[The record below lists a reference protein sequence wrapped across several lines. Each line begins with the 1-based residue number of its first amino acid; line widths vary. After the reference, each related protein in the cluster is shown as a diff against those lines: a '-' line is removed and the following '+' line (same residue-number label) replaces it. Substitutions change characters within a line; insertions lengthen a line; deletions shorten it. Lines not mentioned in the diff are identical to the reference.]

1 MVFPKHF
8 EQKIEFD
15 KVKQLIANLCVGA
28 HAKELID
35 GLQFTDKLDDI
46 VRMASE
52 AHEFCTIC
60 QEDSDA
66 FPIEG
71 FFDTRTY
78 LKRIATEGTYLT
90 EAELF
95 ELYKSLLTIRR
106 IVQYFSVKTEEDFP
120 YLKQKCADVEAFPEI
135 SRHIDTI
142 LDKFGRIKD
151 HASDALAHIRRQKIQ
166 LTASVSKLMASI
178 IRQAQQDGYLD
189 KDVQPSL
196 RDGRLVIPI
205 APAFKRKLGGI
216 VHDESAT
223 GKTVYVEPGA
233 VVEAN
238 NQIRELEAEEKRE
251 IIKILTLC
259 SDFIRP
265 FLPQLACSMLFLA
278 EIDALRAKALFALQ
292 IGATLPKTSAQP
304 YIDWKNAVHPLLF
317 LSLKEQHKET
327 VPLDITLHDQQR
339 ILLIS
344 GPNAGGKSVCLKTVG
359 LLQYMWQCGLLV
371 PVMPQSTLGIFQH
384 IFIDIGDEQ
393 SLEND
398 LSTYS
403 SHLSNMKYF
412 LRYGNHRTLLLI
424 DEFGSGTEPQ
434 IGGAIAQAEL
444 GCFNDQ
450 KCFGVIN
457 THYTNLKHFASQTP
471 GLVNGAMLYD
481 RHEMRALYQLSIGNP
496 GSSFAIEIARKIG
509 LPEQVIE
516 KASQIVGSEHID
528 YDKNLQDIVRD
539 KRYWESKRQQVKL
552 KEKKINEAD
561 KTLQEQLQSIER
573 QRKEIIRQAKNEA
586 KQLLAD
592 ANATIEKTI
601 KDIKEAKA
609 DKEKTKAIRQQI
621 EQEKKALL
629 KEEEPKPKK
638 HAQKGKQAV
647 AEAPNLQVGDAVAYG
662 DNVGE
667 IVEIKGTKA
676 MVAMGML
683 KLHVALKDLQKASR
697 KQVRQ
702 QEQRSQAPVWSKGD
716 NTLREHQLKFKNQI
730 DVRGMRADEAL
741 QTIMYYI
748 DDAIM
753 MGVSTVRILH
763 GTGTG
768 ALKQTIRQYLY
779 GVPQVRSA
787 KDEHVQ
793 LGGAGITVVEFG

>member
-1 MVFPKHF
+1 MIFPKHF

-15 KVKQLIANLCVGA
+15 KVKHLIKGHCVGM
-28 HAKELID
+28 HAKEIID
-35 GLQFTDKLDDI
+35 NLQFSCKLDDI
-46 VRMASE
+46 MESASQTN
-52 AHEFCTIC
+52 EFCIIC
-60 QEDSDA
+60 REENDA
-66 FPIEG
+66 FPVEG
-71 FFDTRTY
+71 YFDTRTY

-90 EAELF
+90 ESELF
-95 ELYKSLLTIRR
+95 ELYRSLLTIKR
-106 IVQYFSVKTEEDFP
+106 IVQFFSVKTEEEYPF
-120 YLKQKCADVEAFPEI
+120 LKKKCTEVDAFPQV
-135 SRHIDTI
+135 SRYIDDI

-151 HASDALAHIRRQKIQ
+151 HASEALAQIRRQKIQ
-166 LTASVSKLMASI
+166 LTASVSKLMATI

-189 KDVQPSL
+189 KDVTPSL

-251 IIKILTLC
+251 VIKILTAC
-259 SDFIRP
+259 SDFMRP
-265 FLPQLACSMLFLA
+265 YLPELEQSMLFLA
-278 EIDALRAKALFALQ
+278 EIDSLRARALFAIR
-292 IGATLPKTSAQP
+292 IGAILPQCVGKPMIAWESAT
-304 YIDWKNAVHPLLF
+304 HPLLY
-317 LSLKEQHKET
+317 LSLREQAKEI
-327 VPLDITLHDQQR
+327 VPLDISLSQERR

-371 PVMPQSTLGIFQH
+371 PMLPQSTMGIFEH

-412 LRYGNHRTLLLI
+412 LRHGNERTLLLI

-444 GCFNDQ
+444 GCFNEQ

-509 LPEQVIE
+509 LPERVID

-552 KEKKINEAD
+552 KEKKINEAE
-561 KTLQEQLQSIER
+561 KTLQEQLQNIER
-573 QRKEIIRQAKNEA
+573 QRREIIRHAKNEA
-586 KQLLAD
+586 KQLLSD

-609 DKEKTKAIRQQI
+609 DKEKTKAIRQKI

-629 KEEEPKPKK
+629 EEKK
-638 HAQKGKQAV
+638 SKQTIQKQAKT
-647 AEAPNLQVGDAVAYG
+647 AEAILSVGDAVTYG

-667 IVEIKGTKA
+667 IIEIKGKKA
-676 MVAMGML
+676 VVAMGLMRL
-683 KLHVALKDLQKASR
+683 NVALSELTKASR

-702 QEQRSQAPVWSKGD
+702 QEQRSQTPVWSKGD
-716 NTLREHQLKFKNQI
+716 NTLREHQLKFKTQI

-753 MGVSTVRILH
+753 MGVSSVRILH

-779 GVPQVRSA
+779 SVPQVRSA

-793 LGGAGITVVEFG
+793 LGGAGITVVEL

>member
-1 MVFPKHF
+1 MTFPKHF

-15 KVKQLIANLCVGA
+15 KVKHLIKGHCVGM
-28 HAKELID
+28 HAKEIID
-35 GLQFTDKLDDI
+35 NLQFSCKLDDI
-46 VRMASE
+46 MESASQTN
-52 AHEFCTIC
+52 EFCMIC
-60 QEDSDA
+60 REENDA
-66 FPIEG
+66 FPVEG
-71 FFDTRTY
+71 YFDTRTY
-78 LKRIATEGTYLT
+78 LKRIATEGTFLT
-90 EAELF
+90 ENELF
-95 ELYKSLLTIRR
+95 ELYRSLLTIKR
-106 IVQYFSVKTEEDFP
+106 IVQFFSVKTEEEYPF
-120 YLKQKCADVEAFPEI
+120 LKKKCTEVDAFPQV
-135 SRHIDTI
+135 SRYIDDI

-151 HASDALAHIRRQKIQ
+151 HASEALAQIRRQKIQ
-166 LTASVSKLMASI
+166 LTASVSKLMATI

-189 KDVQPSL
+189 KDVTPSL

-251 IIKILTLC
+251 VIKILTAC
-259 SDFIRP
+259 SDFMRP
-265 FLPQLACSMLFLA
+265 YLPDLEQSMLFLA
-278 EIDALRAKALFALQ
+278 EMDSLRARALFAIR
-292 IGATLPKTSAQP
+292 IGALLPQCVGKPMIAWESAT
-304 YIDWKNAVHPLLF
+304 HPLLY
-317 LSLKEQHKET
+317 LSLREQAKEI
-327 VPLDITLHDQQR
+327 VPLDISLSQERR

-371 PVMPQSTLGIFQH
+371 PMLPQSTMGIFEH

-412 LRYGNHRTLLLI
+412 LRHGNERTLLLI

-444 GCFNDQ
+444 GCFNEQ

-509 LPEQVIE
+509 LPERVID
-516 KASQIVGSEHID
+516 KASLIVGSEHID

-561 KTLQEQLQSIER
+561 KTLQEQLQNIER
-573 QRKEIIRQAKNEA
+573 QRREIIRQAKNEA
-586 KQLLAD
+586 KQLLSD

-609 DKEKTKAIRQQI
+609 DKEKTKAIRQKI

-629 KEEEPKPKK
+629 EEKK
-638 HAQKGKQAV
+638 SKQTTQKQAKT
-647 AEAPNLQVGDAVAYG
+647 AEAILSVGDAVTYG

-667 IVEIKGTKA
+667 IIEIKGKKA
-676 MVAMGML
+676 VVAMGLMRL
-683 KLHVALKDLQKASR
+683 NVALSELTKASR

-702 QEQRSQAPVWSKGD
+702 QEQRSQTPVWSKGD
-716 NTLREHQLKFKNQI
+716 NTLREHQLKFKTQI

-753 MGVSTVRILH
+753 MGVSSVRILH

-779 GVPQVRSA
+779 SVPQVRSA

-793 LGGAGITVVEFG
+793 LGGAGITVVEL

>member
-1 MVFPKHF
+1 MIYPKHF

-15 KVKQLIANLCVGA
+15 KVRKLIQQHCLGA
-28 HAKELID
+28 HAKELLEELSFSCNETTIIT
-35 GLQFTDKLDDI
+35 LTSQI
-46 VRMASE
+46 N
-52 AHEFCTIC
+52 EFCTIC
-60 QEDSDA
+60 REDSDA
-66 FPIEG
+66 FPVENY
-71 FFDTRTY
+71 FDTRSY
-78 LKRIATEGTYLT
+78 LKRLSTEGTFLT
-90 EAELF
+90 ESELF
-95 ELYKSLLTIRR
+95 ELYRSLLTIRQINR
-106 IVQYFSVKTEEDFP
+106 YFSVKTEQEFP
-120 YLKQKCADVEAFPEI
+120 YLKQKCAETDGFPVI
-135 SRHIDTI
+135 CQYIDNL
-142 LDKFGRIKD
+142 LDKFGRLKD
-151 HASDALAHIRRQKIQ
+151 HASEQLAQIRRQKLQ

-178 IRQAQQDGYLD
+178 IRQAQADGYLE
-189 KDVQPSL
+189 KDVTPSL
-196 RDGRLVIPI
+196 RDGRLVIPVS
-205 APAFKRKLGGI
+205 PAFKRKLGGI

-223 GKTVYVEPGA
+223 GKTVYVEPAA
-233 VVEAN
+233 VVETN
-238 NQIRELEAEEKRE
+238 NRIRELEAEERRE
-251 IIKILTLC
+251 VIRILTLC
-259 SDFIRP
+259 ADFIRP
-265 FLPQLACSMLFLA
+265 YLPELERSMLFLA
-278 EIDALRAKALFALQ
+278 EMDCIRAKALFALR
-292 IGATLPKTSAQP
+292 IGAIQP
-304 YIDWKNAVHPLLF
+304 QSSNQPMIQWENAIHPLLY
-317 LSLKEQHKET
+317 LSLQEQHKEI
-327 VPLDITLHDQQR
+327 VPLSLALHQDQR

-371 PVMPQSTLGIFQH
+371 PMMPQSTMGIFEH

-412 LRYGNHRTLLLI
+412 LRNGNQRTLLLI

-444 GCFNDQ
+444 ELFNQQGC
-450 KCFGVIN
+450 KGVIN
-457 THYTNLKHFASQTP
+457 THYTNLKHFASQTE

-481 RHEMRALYQLSIGNP
+481 RHQMQALYQLSIGNP

-509 LPEQVIE
+509 LPESVIE
-516 KASQIVGSEHID
+516 KAANIVGSEHID

-539 KRYWESKRQQVKL
+539 KRYWENKRQQVKL
-552 KEKKINEAD
+552 KEKKINETD
-561 KTLQEQLQSIER
+561 KNLQEQLASIER
-573 QRKEIIRQAKNEA
+573 QRKEIIRQAKQEA

-592 ANATIEKTI
+592 ANATIERTI

-609 DKEKTKAIRQQI
+609 DKEKTKAIRQKI

-629 KEEEPKPKK
+629 EEKQ
-638 HAQKGKQAV
+638 AQKGQKNTHKDAKKK
-647 AEAPNLQVGDAVAYG
+647 AEVPAFAVGDAVMYG
-662 DNVGE
+662 ENVGE
-667 IVEIKGTKA
+667 ILQLNGNKA
-676 MVAMGML
+676 V
-683 KLHVALKDLQKASR
+683 VALGNLKINLTTDQLQKANR

-702 QEQRSQAPVWSKGD
+702 QEQRTLTPVWSKGD
-716 NTLREHQLKFKNQI
+716 NTLREHQLKFKTQI
-730 DVRGMRADEAL
+730 DIRGMRADEAL

-779 GVPQVRSA
+779 TVPQVRSA

-793 LGGAGITVVEFG
+793 LGGAGITVVEF

>member
-1 MVFPKHF
+1 MIFPKHF

-15 KVKQLIANLCVGA
+15 KVKHLIKGHCVGM
-28 HAKELID
+28 HAKEIID
-35 GLQFTDKLDDI
+35 NLQFSCKLDDI
-46 VRMASE
+46 MEIASQTN
-52 AHEFCTIC
+52 EFCMIC
-60 QEDSDA
+60 REENDA
-66 FPIEG
+66 FPVEG
-71 FFDTRTY
+71 YFDTRTY

-90 EAELF
+90 ENELF
-95 ELYKSLLTIRR
+95 ELYRSLLTIKR
-106 IVQYFSVKTEEDFP
+106 IVQFFSVKTEEEYPF
-120 YLKQKCADVEAFPEI
+120 LKKKCTEVDAFPQV
-135 SRHIDTI
+135 SRYIDDI

-151 HASDALAHIRRQKIQ
+151 HASEALAQIRRQKIQ
-166 LTASVSKLMASI
+166 LTASVSKLMATI

-189 KDVQPSL
+189 KDVTPSL

-251 IIKILTLC
+251 VIKILTAC
-259 SDFIRP
+259 SDFMRP
-265 FLPQLACSMLFLA
+265 YLPDLEQSMLFLA
-278 EIDALRAKALFALQ
+278 EMDSLRARALFAIR
-292 IGATLPKTSAQP
+292 IGAILPQCVGKPMIAWESAT
-304 YIDWKNAVHPLLF
+304 HPLLY
-317 LSLKEQHKET
+317 LSLREQAKEI
-327 VPLDITLHDQQR
+327 VPLDISLSQERR

-371 PVMPQSTLGIFQH
+371 PMLPQSTMGIFEH

-412 LRYGNHRTLLLI
+412 LRHGNERTLLLI

-444 GCFNDQ
+444 GCFNEQ

-509 LPEQVIE
+509 LPERVID

-561 KTLQEQLQSIER
+561 KTLQEQLQNIER
-573 QRKEIIRQAKNEA
+573 QRREIIRQAKNEA
-586 KQLLAD
+586 KQLLSD

-609 DKEKTKAIRQQI
+609 DKEKTKAIRQKI

-629 KEEEPKPKK
+629 EEKK
-638 HAQKGKQAV
+638 SKQTTQKQAKT
-647 AEAPNLQVGDAVAYG
+647 AEAILSVGDAVTYG

-667 IVEIKGTKA
+667 IIEIKGKKA
-676 MVAMGML
+676 VVAMGLMRL
-683 KLHVALKDLQKASR
+683 NVALSELTKASR

-702 QEQRSQAPVWSKGD
+702 QEQRSQTPVWSKGD
-716 NTLREHQLKFKNQI
+716 NTLREHQLKFKTQI

-753 MGVSTVRILH
+753 MGVSSVRILH

-779 GVPQVRSA
+779 SVPQVRSA

-793 LGGAGITVVEFG
+793 LGGAGITVVEL

>member
-1 MVFPKHF
+1 MVYPKHF

-15 KVKQLIANLCVGA
+15 KIKTLIKGHCVGM

-35 GLQFTDKLDDI
+35 GLQFSSQLEQI
-46 VRMASE
+46 LEQASQTN
-52 AHEFCTIC
+52 EFCTIC
-60 QEDSDA
+60 REESDA
-66 FPIEG
+66 FPVEG
-71 FFDTRTY
+71 YFDTRVY

-95 ELYKSLLTIRR
+95 ELYRSLLTVKR
-106 IVQYFSVKTEEDFP
+106 IVQFFSVKTQEEYP
-120 YLKQKCADVEAFPEI
+120 YLKNKCAEVNAFPEV
-135 SRHIDTI
+135 SRYIDGI
-142 LDKFGRIKD
+142 LDKFGHIKD
-151 HASDALAHIRRQKIQ
+151 HASDNLAQIRRKKIQ
-166 LTASVSKLMASI
+166 LTASVSKLMSNI
-178 IRQAQQDGYLD
+178 IRQAQQDGYLE
-189 KDVQPSL
+189 KDVTPSL

-205 APAFKRKLGGI
+205 SPAFKRKLGGI

-251 IIKILTLC
+251 IIKILTAC
-259 SDFIRP
+259 SDFMRP
-265 FLPQLACSMLFLA
+265 YLPELSLSMLFLA
-278 EIDALRAKALFALQ
+278 EIDSLRARALFAIR
-292 IGATLPKTSAQP
+292 IGATLPKSSNQPMLAWESAT
-304 YIDWKNAVHPLLF
+304 HPLLY
-317 LSLKEQHKET
+317 LSLQEQGKEI
-327 VPLDITLHDQQR
+327 VPLDIALNHEKR

-371 PVMPQSTLGIFQH
+371 PVAPHSTLGIFEH

-412 LRYGNHRTLLLI
+412 LRYGNQRTLLLI

-444 GCFNDQ
+444 GFFNQQ

-457 THYTNLKHFASQTP
+457 THYTNLKHFASQTE

-496 GSSFAIEIARKIG
+496 GSSFAVEIARKIG
-509 LPEQVIE
+509 LPESVIE
-516 KASQIVGSEHID
+516 KATEIVGSEHID

-539 KRYWESKRQQVKL
+539 KRYWENKRQQVKL
-552 KEKKINEAD
+552 KEKKMNEAD
-561 KTLQEQLQSIER
+561 KTLQEQLSGIER

-586 KQLLAD
+586 KQLLAE

-601 KDIKEAKA
+601 KEIKEAKA
-609 DKEKTKAIRQQI
+609 DKEKTKAIRAQI
-621 EQEKKALL
+621 EQQKKALQ
-629 KEEEPKPKK
+629 EEKRVKPAPK
-638 HAQKGKQAV
+638 Q
-647 AEAPNLQVGDAVAYG
+647 EAPAKDVLAVGDAVVYG
-662 DNVGE
+662 ENVGE
-667 IVEIKGTKA
+667 ILEIKGKKA
-676 MVAMGML
+676 VVAMGLM
-683 KLHVALKDLQKASR
+683 KLNVALADLHKANR

-702 QEQRSQAPVWSKGD
+702 QEQRKQTPAWSKGD
-716 NTLREHQLKFKNQI
+716 NTLREHQLKFKTQI

-779 GVPQVRSA
+779 TVPQVRCA

-793 LGGAGITVVEFG
+793 LGGAGITVVEF

>member
-1 MVFPKHF
+1 MIFPLHF

-15 KVKQLIANLCVGA
+15 KVKHLIQGHCVGA

-35 GLQFTDKLDDI
+35 SLQFSTQIEAIWEK
-46 VRMASE
+46 ASQ
-52 AHEFCTIC
+52 ANEFCTIC
-60 QEDSDA
+60 REEGDA
-66 FPIEG
+66 FPTEG
-71 FFDTRTY
+71 YFDTRVY

-90 EAELF
+90 ENELF
-95 ELYKSLLTIRR
+95 ELYRCLLTVKR
-106 IVQYFSVKTEEDFP
+106 IVQFFSVKTEEEYPF
-120 YLKQKCADVEAFPEI
+120 LKQKCAEVDAFPEI
-135 SRHIDTI
+135 CRYIDTI

-151 HASDALAHIRRQKIQ
+151 HASDALAQIRRQKIT
-166 LTASVSKLMASI
+166 LTASISKLMTHI

-189 KDVQPSL
+189 KDVTPSL

-205 APAFKRKLGGI
+205 VPAFKRKLGGI

-251 IIKILTLC
+251 IIKILMAC
-259 SDFIRP
+259 SDFMRP
-265 FLPQLACSMLFLA
+265 YLPQLELSMLFLA
-278 EIDALRAKALFALQ
+278 QMDALRAQALFAIR
-292 IGATLPKTSAQP
+292 IGATLPQRVNKP
-304 YIDWKNAVHPLLF
+304 LLDWKSATHPLLY
-317 LSLKEQHKET
+317 LSLQEQQKEI
-327 VPLDITLHDQQR
+327 VPLDIALNSEKR
-339 ILLIS
+339 ILVIS

-371 PVMPQSTLGIFQH
+371 PMMPQSTMGIFES

-412 LRYGNHRTLLLI
+412 LRHGNERTLLLI

-444 GCFNDQ
+444 ERFNQ
-450 KCFGVIN
+450 QRCFGVIN

-481 RHEMRALYQLSIGNP
+481 RHHLQALYQLSIGNP

-509 LPEQVIE
+509 LPEDVIE
-516 KASQIVGSEHID
+516 KASNIVGNQHID

-539 KRYWESKRQQVKL
+539 KRYWENKRQQVKL
-552 KEKKINEAD
+552 KEKKMNEAD
-561 KTLQEQLQSIER
+561 KNLQEQLSGIEK
-573 QRKEIIRQAKNEA
+573 QRKEIIKQAKAEA
-586 KQLLAD
+586 KQLLAE

-601 KDIKEAKA
+601 KEIKEAKA

-621 EQEKKALL
+621 EQQKKALQ
-629 KEEEPKPKK
+629 EEKKSKPVV
-638 HAQKGKQAV
+638 QKQAQAV
-647 AEAPNLQVGDAVAYG
+647 HDTLAVGDAVTYG
-662 DNVGE
+662 ENVGE
-667 IVEIKGTKA
+667 IIEIKGKKA
-676 MVAMGML
+676 VVAMGLMRL
-683 KLHVALKDLQKASR
+683 NVLLSDLSKANR
-697 KQVRQ
+697 KQIRQ
-702 QEQRSQAPVWSKGD
+702 QEQRKQTTVWGKGD
-716 NTLREHQLKFKNQI
+716 STLREHQLKFKSQI

-779 GVPQVRSA
+779 TVPQVRSA

>member
-1 MVFPKHF
+1 MIFPKHF

-15 KVKQLIANLCVGA
+15 KVKLLIKGHCVGM
-28 HAKELID
+28 HAKEIID
-35 GLQFTDKLDDI
+35 NLQFSCKLDEI
-46 VRMASE
+46 IETASQTN
-52 AHEFCTIC
+52 EFCTIC
-60 QEDSDA
+60 REESDA
-66 FPIEG
+66 FPVEG
-71 FFDTRTY
+71 YFDTRTY
-78 LKRIATEGTYLT
+78 LKRIATEGTYLL
-90 EAELF
+90 ESELF
-95 ELYKSLLTIRR
+95 ELYRSLLTIKR
-106 IVQYFSVKTEEDFP
+106 IVQFFSVKTEEEYPF
-120 YLKQKCADVEAFPEI
+120 LKKKCTEVNAFPEV
-135 SRHIDTI
+135 SRYIDGI

-151 HASDALAHIRRQKIQ
+151 HASENLAQIRRQKIQ
-166 LTASVSKLMASI
+166 LTASVSKLMANI

-189 KDVQPSL
+189 KDVTPSL

-238 NQIRELEAEEKRE
+238 NQIRELEADEKRE
-251 IIKILTLC
+251 VIKILTAC
-259 SDFIRP
+259 SDFMRP
-265 FLPQLACSMLFLA
+265 YLPELELSMLFLA
-278 EIDALRAKALFALQ
+278 EIDSLRARALFAIR
-292 IGATLPKTSAQP
+292 IGATLPQSCHKPMLAWESAT
-304 YIDWKNAVHPLLF
+304 HPLLY
-317 LSLKEQHKET
+317 LSLREQGKEI
-327 VPLDITLHDQQR
+327 VPLDIALSQEKR

-371 PVMPQSTLGIFQH
+371 PMMPHSTMGIFEH

-412 LRYGNHRTLLLI
+412 LRHGNQKTLLLI

-528 YDKNLQDIVRD
+528 FDKNLQDIVRD

-609 DKEKTKAIRQQI
+609 NKEKTKAIRQQI

-629 KEEEPKPKK
+629 KEEELKPK
-638 HAQKGKQAV
+638 HAPSKGKHPV
-647 AEAPNLQVGDAVAYG
+647 SEVPTLQVGDAVTYG

-667 IVEIKGTKA
+667 IIEIKGKKA
-676 MVAMGML
+676 VVAMGLMRL
-683 KLHVALKDLQKASR
+683 NVVLTDLAKASR

-702 QEQRSQAPVWSKGD
+702 QEQRSQTPVWSKGD
-716 NTLREHQLKFKNQI
+716 NTLREHQLKFKTQI
-730 DVRGMRADEAL
+730 DVRGIRADEAL

-753 MGVSTVRILH
+753 MGVSSVRILH

-779 GVPQVRSA
+779 TVPQVRSA

>member
-1 MVFPKHF
+1 MIFPKHF

-15 KVKQLIANLCVGA
+15 KVKHLIKGHCVGM
-28 HAKELID
+28 HAKEIID
-35 GLQFTDKLDDI
+35 NLQFSCKLDEI
-46 VRMASE
+46 MESASQTN
-52 AHEFCTIC
+52 EFCIIC
-60 QEDSDA
+60 REENDA
-66 FPIEG
+66 FPVEG
-71 FFDTRTY
+71 YFDTRTY

-90 EAELF
+90 ESELF
-95 ELYKSLLTIRR
+95 ELYRSLLTIKR
-106 IVQYFSVKTEEDFP
+106 IVQFFSVKTEEEYPF
-120 YLKQKCADVEAFPEI
+120 LKKKCTEVDAFPQV
-135 SRHIDTI
+135 SRYIDDI

-151 HASDALAHIRRQKIQ
+151 HASEALAQIRRQKIQ
-166 LTASVSKLMASI
+166 LTASVSKLMATI

-189 KDVQPSL
+189 KDVTPSL

-251 IIKILTLC
+251 VIKILTAC
-259 SDFIRP
+259 SDFMRP
-265 FLPQLACSMLFLA
+265 YLPDLEQSMLFLA
-278 EIDALRAKALFALQ
+278 EIDSLRARALFAIR
-292 IGATLPKTSAQP
+292 IGAILPQCVGKPMIAWESAT
-304 YIDWKNAVHPLLF
+304 HPLLY
-317 LSLKEQHKET
+317 LSLREQAKEI
-327 VPLDITLHDQQR
+327 VPLDISLSQERR

-371 PVMPQSTLGIFQH
+371 PMLPQSTMGIFEH

-412 LRYGNHRTLLLI
+412 LRHGNERTLLLI

-444 GCFNDQ
+444 GCFNEQ

-509 LPEQVIE
+509 LPERVID

-561 KTLQEQLQSIER
+561 KTLQEQLQNIER
-573 QRKEIIRQAKNEA
+573 QRREIIRQAKNEA
-586 KQLLAD
+586 KQLLSD

-609 DKEKTKAIRQQI
+609 DKEKTKAIRQKI

-629 KEEEPKPKK
+629 EEKK
-638 HAQKGKQAV
+638 SKQTIQKQAKT
-647 AEAPNLQVGDAVAYG
+647 AEAILSVGDAVTYG

-667 IVEIKGTKA
+667 IIEIKGKKA
-676 MVAMGML
+676 VVAMGLMRL
-683 KLHVALKDLQKASR
+683 NVALSELTKASR

-702 QEQRSQAPVWSKGD
+702 QEQRSQTPVWSKGD
-716 NTLREHQLKFKNQI
+716 NTLREHQLKFKTQI

-753 MGVSTVRILH
+753 MGVSSVRILH

-779 GVPQVRSA
+779 SVPQVRSA

-793 LGGAGITVVEFG
+793 LGGAGITVVEL

>member
-1 MVFPKHF
+1 MIFPKHF

-15 KVKQLIANLCVGA
+15 KVKHLIKGHCVGM
-28 HAKELID
+28 HAKEIID
-35 GLQFTDKLDDI
+35 NLQFSCKLDEI
-46 VRMASE
+46 MESASQTN
-52 AHEFCTIC
+52 EFCIIC
-60 QEDSDA
+60 REENDA
-66 FPIEG
+66 FPVEG
-71 FFDTRTY
+71 YFDTRTY

-90 EAELF
+90 ENELF
-95 ELYKSLLTIRR
+95 ELYRSLLTIKR
-106 IVQYFSVKTEEDFP
+106 IVQFFSVKTEEEYPF
-120 YLKQKCADVEAFPEI
+120 LKKKCTEVNAFPEV
-135 SRHIDTI
+135 SRYIDGI

-151 HASDALAHIRRQKIQ
+151 HASETLAQIRRQKIQ
-166 LTASVSKLMASI
+166 LTASVSKLMATI

-189 KDVQPSL
+189 KDVTPSL

-238 NQIRELEAEEKRE
+238 NQIRELEADEKRE
-251 IIKILTLC
+251 VIKILTAC
-259 SDFIRP
+259 SDFMRP
-265 FLPQLACSMLFLA
+265 YLPDLEQSMLFLA
-278 EIDALRAKALFALQ
+278 EIDSLRARALFAIR
-292 IGATLPKTSAQP
+292 IGAILPQCVGKPMIAWESAT
-304 YIDWKNAVHPLLF
+304 HPLLY
-317 LSLKEQHKET
+317 LSLREQAKEI
-327 VPLDITLHDQQR
+327 VPLDISLSQERR

-371 PVMPQSTLGIFQH
+371 PMLPQSTMGIFEH

-412 LRYGNHRTLLLI
+412 LRHGNERTLLLI

-444 GCFNDQ
+444 GCFNEQ

-509 LPEQVIE
+509 LPERVID

-573 QRKEIIRQAKNEA
+573 QRREIIRQAKNEA
-586 KQLLAD
+586 KQLLSD

-609 DKEKTKAIRQQI
+609 DKEKTKAIRQKI

-629 KEEEPKPKK
+629 EEKK
-638 HAQKGKQAV
+638 SKQTIQKQAKT
-647 AEAPNLQVGDAVAYG
+647 AEAILSVGDAVTYG

-667 IVEIKGTKA
+667 IIEIKGKKA
-676 MVAMGML
+676 VVAMGLMRL
-683 KLHVALKDLQKASR
+683 NVALSELTKASR

-702 QEQRSQAPVWSKGD
+702 QEQRSQTPVWSKGD
-716 NTLREHQLKFKNQI
+716 NTLREHQLKFKTQI

-753 MGVSTVRILH
+753 MGVSSVRILH

-779 GVPQVRSA
+779 SVPQVRSA

-793 LGGAGITVVEFG
+793 LGGAGITVVEL

>member
-15 KVKQLIANLCVGA
+15 KVKLLIQQFCKGA

-35 GLQFTDKLDDI
+35 GLTFTDKLDDI
-46 VRMASE
+46 VVMASE
-52 AHEFCTIC
+52 AHEFCNIC
-60 QEDSDA
+60 QEESDA
-66 FPIEG
+66 FPTEG
-71 FFDTRTY
+71 YYDTRSY

-90 EAELF
+90 ETELF
-95 ELYKSLLTIRR
+95 ELYRSLLTIRR
-106 IVQYFSVKTEEDFP
+106 IVQFFSVKPETDYP
-120 YLKQKCADVEAFPEI
+120 YLKKKCADVEAFPEI
-135 SRHIDTI
+135 SRYIDTI
-142 LDKFGRIKD
+142 IDKFGRIKD
-151 HASDALAHIRRQKIQ
+151 HASDALAQIRRQKIQ
-166 LTASVSKLMASI
+166 LTASVSKLMSNI
-178 IRQAQQDGYLD
+178 IRQAQQDGYLE
-189 KDVQPSL
+189 KDVTPSL

-238 NQIRELEAEEKRE
+238 NQIRELEAEERRE

-265 FLPQLACSMLFLA
+265 YLDQLALSMLFLA
-278 EIDALRAKALFALQ
+278 EIDALRAKALFALK
-292 IGATLPKTSAQP
+292 IGATLPQSTPSPQL
-304 YIDWKNAVHPLLF
+304 DWKSAVHPLLF
-317 LSLKEQHKET
+317 LSLQEQHKET
-327 VPLDITLHDQQR
+327 VPLDITLTKQQR

-371 PVMPQSTLGIFQH
+371 PVMPQSTMGIFQH

-444 GCFNDQ
+444 QMFNQQ

-457 THYTNLKHFASQTP
+457 THYTNLKHFASQTE

-496 GSSFAIEIARKIG
+496 GSSFAVEIARKIG

-516 KASQIVGSEHID
+516 KATEIVGSEHID

-539 KRYWESKRQQVKL
+539 KRYWENKRQQVKL

-561 KTLQEQLQSIER
+561 KTLQEQLASIER

-609 DKEKTKAIRQQI
+609 DKEKTKAIRQKI

-629 KEEEPKPKK
+629 EEERKPKTTT
-638 HAQKGKQAV
+638 QKAKKQPAEEV
-647 AEAPNLQVGDAVAYG
+647 ALQVGDAVMYG

-667 IVEIKGTKA
+667 IVEIKGKKA
-676 MVAMGML
+676 LVAMGNM
-683 KLHVALKDLQKASR
+683 KLNVDLNNLQKASR

-702 QEQRSQAPVWSKGD
+702 QEQRVQAPVWTKGD
-716 NTLREHQLKFKNQI
+716 NTLREHQLKFKTQI

-779 GVPQVRSA
+779 TVPQVRCA

>member
-1 MVFPKHF
+1 MIFPKHF

-15 KVKQLIANLCVGA
+15 KVKHLIKGHCVGM
-28 HAKELID
+28 HAKEIID
-35 GLQFTDKLDDI
+35 NLQFSCKLDEI
-46 VRMASE
+46 MESASQTN
-52 AHEFCTIC
+52 EFCIIC
-60 QEDSDA
+60 REENDA
-66 FPIEG
+66 FPVEG
-71 FFDTRTY
+71 YFDTRTY

-90 EAELF
+90 ENELF
-95 ELYKSLLTIRR
+95 ELYRSLLTIKR
-106 IVQYFSVKTEEDFP
+106 IVQFFSVKTEEEYPF
-120 YLKQKCADVEAFPEI
+120 LKKKCTEVNAFPEV
-135 SRHIDTI
+135 SRYIDGI

-151 HASDALAHIRRQKIQ
+151 HASETLAQIRRQKIQ
-166 LTASVSKLMASI
+166 LTASVSKLMATI

-189 KDVQPSL
+189 KDVTPSL

-238 NQIRELEAEEKRE
+238 NQIRELEADEKRE
-251 IIKILTLC
+251 VIKILTAC
-259 SDFIRP
+259 SDFMRP
-265 FLPQLACSMLFLA
+265 YLPDLEQSMLFLA
-278 EIDALRAKALFALQ
+278 EIDSLRARALFAIR
-292 IGATLPKTSAQP
+292 IGAILPQCVGKPMIAWESAT
-304 YIDWKNAVHPLLF
+304 HPLLY
-317 LSLKEQHKET
+317 LSLREQAKEI
-327 VPLDITLHDQQR
+327 VPLDISLSQERR

-371 PVMPQSTLGIFQH
+371 PMLPQSTMGIFEH

-412 LRYGNHRTLLLI
+412 LRHGNERTLLLI

-444 GCFNDQ
+444 GCFNEQ

-509 LPEQVIE
+509 LPERVID

-561 KTLQEQLQSIER
+561 KTLQEQLQNIER
-573 QRKEIIRQAKNEA
+573 QRREIIRQAKNEA
-586 KQLLAD
+586 KQLLSD

-609 DKEKTKAIRQQI
+609 DKEKTKAIRQKI

-629 KEEEPKPKK
+629 EEKK
-638 HAQKGKQAV
+638 SKQTIQKQAKT
-647 AEAPNLQVGDAVAYG
+647 AEAILSVGDAVTYG

-667 IVEIKGTKA
+667 IIEIKGKKA
-676 MVAMGML
+676 VVAMGLMRL
-683 KLHVALKDLQKASR
+683 NVALSELTKASR

-702 QEQRSQAPVWSKGD
+702 QEQRSQTPVWSKGD
-716 NTLREHQLKFKNQI
+716 NTLREHQLKFKTQI

-753 MGVSTVRILH
+753 MGVSSVRILH

-779 GVPQVRSA
+779 SVPQVRSA

-793 LGGAGITVVEFG
+793 LGGAGITVVEL

>member
-1 MVFPKHF
+1 MIFPKHF

-15 KVKQLIANLCVGA
+15 KVKHLIKGHCVGM
-28 HAKELID
+28 HAKEIID
-35 GLQFTDKLDDI
+35 NLQFSCKLDDI
-46 VRMASE
+46 MESASQTN
-52 AHEFCTIC
+52 EFCIIC
-60 QEDSDA
+60 REENDA
-66 FPIEG
+66 FPVEG
-71 FFDTRTY
+71 YFDTRTY

-90 EAELF
+90 ESELF
-95 ELYKSLLTIRR
+95 ELYRSLLTIKR
-106 IVQYFSVKTEEDFP
+106 IVQFFSVKTEEEYPF
-120 YLKQKCADVEAFPEI
+120 LKKKCTEVDAFPQV
-135 SRHIDTI
+135 SRYIDDI

-151 HASDALAHIRRQKIQ
+151 HASEALAQIRRQKIQ
-166 LTASVSKLMASI
+166 LTASVSKLMATI

-189 KDVQPSL
+189 KDVTPSL

-251 IIKILTLC
+251 VIKILTAC
-259 SDFIRP
+259 SDFMRP
-265 FLPQLACSMLFLA
+265 YLPDLEQSMLFLA
-278 EIDALRAKALFALQ
+278 EIDSLRARALFAIR
-292 IGATLPKTSAQP
+292 IGAILPQCVGKPMIAWESAT
-304 YIDWKNAVHPLLF
+304 HPLLY
-317 LSLKEQHKET
+317 LSLREQAKEI
-327 VPLDITLHDQQR
+327 VPLDISLSQERR

-371 PVMPQSTLGIFQH
+371 PMLPQSTMGIFEH

-412 LRYGNHRTLLLI
+412 LRHGNERTLLLI

-444 GCFNDQ
+444 GCFNEQ

-509 LPEQVIE
+509 LPERVID

-528 YDKNLQDIVRD
+528 FDKNLQDIVRD

-561 KTLQEQLQSIER
+561 KTLQEQLQNIER
-573 QRKEIIRQAKNEA
+573 QRREIIRQAKNEA
-586 KQLLAD
+586 KQLLSD

-609 DKEKTKAIRQQI
+609 DKEKTKAIRQKI

-629 KEEEPKPKK
+629 EEKK
-638 HAQKGKQAV
+638 SKQTIQKQAKT
-647 AEAPNLQVGDAVAYG
+647 AEAILSVGDAVTYG

-667 IVEIKGTKA
+667 IIEIKGKKA
-676 MVAMGML
+676 VVAMGLMRL
-683 KLHVALKDLQKASR
+683 NVALSELTKASR

-702 QEQRSQAPVWSKGD
+702 QEQRSQTPVWSKGD
-716 NTLREHQLKFKNQI
+716 NTLREHQLKFKTQI

-753 MGVSTVRILH
+753 MGVSSVRILH

-779 GVPQVRSA
+779 SVPQVRSA

-793 LGGAGITVVEFG
+793 LGGAGITVVEL

>member
-1 MVFPKHF
+1 MIYPKHF

-15 KVKQLIANLCVGA
+15 KVKLLIQQFCKGA

-35 GLQFTDKLDDI
+35 GLTFTDKLDD
-46 VRMASE
+46 VVVMASE
-52 AHEFCTIC
+52 AYEFCSIC
-60 QEDSDA
+60 QESSDS

-71 FFDTRTY
+71 YYDTRTY

-106 IVQYFSVKTEEDFP
+106 IVQYFSVKPSEDFP

-135 SRHIDTI
+135 SRYIDTL

-151 HASDALAHIRRQKIQ
+151 RASDNLAQIRRQKIQ
-166 LTASVSKLMASI
+166 LTASVSKLMGNI
-178 IRQAQQDGYLD
+178 IRQAQQDGYLE
-189 KDVQPSL
+189 KDVTPSL

-265 FLPQLACSMLFLA
+265 YLPQLGLSMLFLA

-292 IGATLPKTSAQP
+292 TGATLPHSSASPQ
-304 YIDWKNAVHPLLF
+304 IDWKSATHPLLY
-317 LSLKEQHKET
+317 LSLKEQHKEV
-327 VPLDITLHDQQR
+327 VPLDITLTQQQR

-371 PVMPQSTLGIFQH
+371 PVMPQSTMGIFQH

-444 GCFNDQ
+444 GMFNQ
-450 KCFGVIN
+450 QNCFGVIN
-457 THYTNLKHFASQTP
+457 THYTNLKHFASQTE

-496 GSSFAIEIARKIG
+496 GSSFAVEIARKIG
-509 LPEQVIE
+509 LPEQIIE
-516 KASQIVGSEHID
+516 KATEIVGSQHVD

-539 KRYWESKRQQVKL
+539 KRYWENKRQQVKL

-561 KTLQEQLQSIER
+561 KNLQEQLQGIER

-629 KEEEPKPKK
+629 KEEEPKPKR
-638 HAQKGKQAV
+638 HSPKGKPLV
-647 AEAPNLQVGDAVAYG
+647 AEAPTLQVGDAVVYG
-662 DNVGE
+662 ENVGE
-667 IVEIKGTKA
+667 IVEIKGKKA
-676 MVAMGML
+676 LVAMGNM
-683 KLHVALKDLQKASR
+683 KLNVDLSNLQKASR

-702 QEQRSQAPVWSKGD
+702 QEQRVQAPVWTKGD
-716 NTLREHQLKFKNQI
+716 NTLREHQLKFKTQI

-748 DDAIM
+748 DDAVM

-779 GVPQVRSA
+779 TVPQVRCA

-793 LGGAGITVVEFG
+793 LGGAGITVVEF

>member
-1 MVFPKHF
+1 MIFPQHF

-15 KVKQLIANLCVGA
+15 KIKQLIQGHCVGA
-28 HAKELID
+28 HAKELIAD
-35 GLQFTDKLDDI
+35 LRFSTQQAEILEK
-46 VRMASE
+46 ASQTN
-52 AHEFCTIC
+52 EFCTIC
-60 QEDSDA
+60 REEGDA
-66 FPIEG
+66 FPTEG
-71 FFDTRTY
+71 YFDTRVY

-90 EAELF
+90 ETELF
-95 ELYKSLLTIRR
+95 ELYRSLLTVKR
-106 IVQYFSVKTEEDFP
+106 IVQFFSVKTEEEYPF
-120 YLKQKCADVEAFPEI
+120 LKQKCAEVDAFPEI
-135 SRHIDTI
+135 CRYIDTI

-151 HASDALAHIRRQKIQ
+151 HASDTLAQIRRQKIT
-166 LTASVSKLMASI
+166 LTASISKLMASI
-178 IRQAQQDGYLD
+178 IRQAQQDGYLE
-189 KDVQPSL
+189 KDVTPSL

-251 IIKILTLC
+251 MIKILMAC
-259 SDFIRP
+259 SDFMRP
-265 FLPQLACSMLFLA
+265 YLPQLGLSMLFLA
-278 EIDALRAKALFALQ
+278 EMDALRAQALFAIR
-292 IGATLPKTSAQP
+292 IGATLPQSANKP
-304 YIDWKNAVHPLLF
+304 LLDWKSATHPLLF
-317 LSLKEQHKET
+317 LSLQEQHKEI
-327 VPLDITLHDQQR
+327 VPLDIALDNEKR
-339 ILLIS
+339 ILIIS

-371 PVMPQSTLGIFQH
+371 PMMAQSTMGIFEH

-403 SHLSNMKYF
+403 SHLSNMKFF
-412 LRYGNHRTLLLI
+412 LRNGNGRTLLLI

-444 GCFNDQ
+444 ERFNQQ

-481 RHEMRALYQLSIGNP
+481 RHHLQALYQLSIGNP

-509 LPEQVIE
+509 LPEDVIE
-516 KASQIVGSEHID
+516 KASNIVGNQHID

-539 KRYWESKRQQVKL
+539 KRYWENKRQQVKL
-552 KEKKINEAD
+552 KEKKMNEAD
-561 KTLQEQLQSIER
+561 KNLQEQLSGIEK
-573 QRKEIIRQAKNEA
+573 QRKEIIRQAKAEA
-586 KQLLAD
+586 KQLLSE

-601 KDIKEAKA
+601 KEIKEAKA

-621 EQEKKALL
+621 EQQKKALQ
-629 KEEEPKPKK
+629 EEKKSKPMP
-638 HAQKGKQAV
+638 QKQAPV
-647 AEAPNLQVGDAVAYG
+647 AHDALAVGDAVAYG
-662 DNVGE
+662 ENVGE
-667 IVEIKGTKA
+667 ILEIKGKKA
-676 MVAMGML
+676 VVAMGLM
-683 KLHVALKDLQKASR
+683 KLNVPLEELSKANR
-697 KQVRQ
+697 KQIRQ
-702 QEQRSQAPVWSKGD
+702 QEQRSQTPTWGKGD
-716 NTLREHQLKFKNQI
+716 NTLREHQLKFKTQI

-779 GVPQVRSA
+779 TVPQVRSA

>member
-1 MVFPKHF
+1 MIFPKHF

-15 KVKQLIANLCVGA
+15 KVKHLIKGHCVGM
-28 HAKELID
+28 HAKEIID
-35 GLQFTDKLDDI
+35 NLQFSCKLDDI
-46 VRMASE
+46 MESASQTN
-52 AHEFCTIC
+52 EFCIIC
-60 QEDSDA
+60 REENDA
-66 FPIEG
+66 FPVEG
-71 FFDTRTY
+71 YFDTRTY

-90 EAELF
+90 ENELF
-95 ELYKSLLTIRR
+95 ELYRSLLTIKR
-106 IVQYFSVKTEEDFP
+106 IVQFFSVKTEEEYPF
-120 YLKQKCADVEAFPEI
+120 LKKKCTEVDAFPQV
-135 SRHIDTI
+135 SRYIDDI

-151 HASDALAHIRRQKIQ
+151 HASEALAQIRRQKIL
-166 LTASVSKLMASI
+166 LTASVSKLMATI

-189 KDVQPSL
+189 KDVTPSL

-251 IIKILTLC
+251 VIKILTAC
-259 SDFIRP
+259 SDFMRP
-265 FLPQLACSMLFLA
+265 YLPDLEQSMLFLA
-278 EIDALRAKALFALQ
+278 EIDSLRARALFAIR
-292 IGATLPKTSAQP
+292 IGAILPQCVGKPMIAWESAT
-304 YIDWKNAVHPLLF
+304 HPLLY
-317 LSLKEQHKET
+317 LSLREQAKEI
-327 VPLDITLHDQQR
+327 VPLDISLSQERR

-371 PVMPQSTLGIFQH
+371 PMLPQSTMGIFEH

-412 LRYGNHRTLLLI
+412 LRHGNERTLLLI

-444 GCFNDQ
+444 GCFNEQ

-509 LPEQVIE
+509 LPERVID

-561 KTLQEQLQSIER
+561 KTLQEQLQNIER
-573 QRKEIIRQAKNEA
+573 QRREIIRQAKNEA
-586 KQLLAD
+586 KQLLSD

-609 DKEKTKAIRQQI
+609 DKEKTKAIRQKI

-629 KEEEPKPKK
+629 EEKK
-638 HAQKGKQAV
+638 SKQTIQKQAKT
-647 AEAPNLQVGDAVAYG
+647 AEAILSVGDAVTYG

-667 IVEIKGTKA
+667 IIEIKGKKA
-676 MVAMGML
+676 VVAMGLMRL
-683 KLHVALKDLQKASR
+683 NVALSELTKASR

-702 QEQRSQAPVWSKGD
+702 QEQRSQTPVWSKGD
-716 NTLREHQLKFKNQI
+716 NTLREHQLKFKTQI

-753 MGVSTVRILH
+753 MGVSSVRILH

-779 GVPQVRSA
+779 SVPQVRSA

-793 LGGAGITVVEFG
+793 LGGAGITVVEL

>member
-1 MVFPKHF
+1 MIFPKHF

-15 KVKQLIANLCVGA
+15 KVKHLIKGHCVGM
-28 HAKELID
+28 HAKEIID
-35 GLQFTDKLDDI
+35 NLQFSCKLDEI
-46 VRMASE
+46 MESASQTN
-52 AHEFCTIC
+52 EFCTIC
-60 QEDSDA
+60 REENDA
-66 FPIEG
+66 FPVEG
-71 FFDTRTY
+71 YFDTRTY

-90 EAELF
+90 ENELF
-95 ELYKSLLTIRR
+95 ELYRSLLTIKR
-106 IVQYFSVKTEEDFP
+106 IVQFFSVKTEEEYPF
-120 YLKQKCADVEAFPEI
+120 LKKKCTKVDAFPQV
-135 SRHIDTI
+135 SRYIDDI

-151 HASDALAHIRRQKIQ
+151 HASEALAQIRRQKIQ
-166 LTASVSKLMASI
+166 LTASVSKLMATI

-189 KDVQPSL
+189 KDVTPSL

-251 IIKILTLC
+251 VIKILTAC
-259 SDFIRP
+259 SDFMRP
-265 FLPQLACSMLFLA
+265 YLPDLEQSMLFLA
-278 EIDALRAKALFALQ
+278 EIDSLRARALFAIR
-292 IGATLPKTSAQP
+292 IGAILPQCVGKPMIAWESAT
-304 YIDWKNAVHPLLF
+304 HPLLY
-317 LSLKEQHKET
+317 LSLREQAKEI
-327 VPLDITLHDQQR
+327 VPLDISLSQERR

-371 PVMPQSTLGIFQH
+371 PMLPQSTMGIFEH

-412 LRYGNHRTLLLI
+412 LRHGNERTLLLI

-444 GCFNDQ
+444 GCFNEQ

-509 LPEQVIE
+509 LPERVID

-528 YDKNLQDIVRD
+528 FDKNLQDIVRD

-561 KTLQEQLQSIER
+561 KTLQEQLQNIER
-573 QRKEIIRQAKNEA
+573 QRREIIRQAKNEA
-586 KQLLAD
+586 KQLLSD

-609 DKEKTKAIRQQI
+609 DKEKTKAIRQKI

-629 KEEEPKPKK
+629 EEKK
-638 HAQKGKQAV
+638 SKQTIQKQAKT
-647 AEAPNLQVGDAVAYG
+647 AEAILSVGDAVTYG

-667 IVEIKGTKA
+667 IIEIKGKKA
-676 MVAMGML
+676 VVAMGLMRL
-683 KLHVALKDLQKASR
+683 NVALSELTKASR

-702 QEQRSQAPVWSKGD
+702 QEQRSQTPVWSKGD
-716 NTLREHQLKFKNQI
+716 NTLREHQLKFKTQI

-753 MGVSTVRILH
+753 MGVSSVRILH

-779 GVPQVRSA
+779 SVPQVRSA

-793 LGGAGITVVEFG
+793 LGGAGITVVEL

>member
-1 MVFPKHF
+1 MIFPKHF

-15 KVKQLIANLCVGA
+15 KVKHLIKGHCVGM
-28 HAKELID
+28 HAKEIID
-35 GLQFTDKLDDI
+35 NLQFSCKLDEI
-46 VRMASE
+46 MESASQTN
-52 AHEFCTIC
+52 EFCTIC
-60 QEDSDA
+60 REENDA
-66 FPIEG
+66 FPVEG
-71 FFDTRTY
+71 YFDTRTY

-90 EAELF
+90 ENELF
-95 ELYKSLLTIRR
+95 ELYRSLLTIKR
-106 IVQYFSVKTEEDFP
+106 IVQFFSVKTEEEYPF
-120 YLKQKCADVEAFPEI
+120 LKKKCTEVDAFPQV
-135 SRHIDTI
+135 SRYIDDI

-151 HASDALAHIRRQKIQ
+151 HASEALAQIRRQKIQ
-166 LTASVSKLMASI
+166 LTASVSKLMATI

-189 KDVQPSL
+189 KDVTPSL

-216 VHDESAT
+216 VHDESAS

-251 IIKILTLC
+251 VIKILTAC
-259 SDFIRP
+259 SDFMRP
-265 FLPQLACSMLFLA
+265 YLPDLEQSMLFLA
-278 EIDALRAKALFALQ
+278 EIDSLRARALFAIR
-292 IGATLPKTSAQP
+292 IGAILPQCVGKPMIAWESAT
-304 YIDWKNAVHPLLF
+304 HPLLY
-317 LSLKEQHKET
+317 LSLREQAKEI
-327 VPLDITLHDQQR
+327 VPLDISLSQERR

-371 PVMPQSTLGIFQH
+371 PMLPQSTMGIFEH

-412 LRYGNHRTLLLI
+412 LRHGNERTLLLI

-444 GCFNDQ
+444 GCFNEQ

-509 LPEQVIE
+509 LPERVID

-528 YDKNLQDIVRD
+528 FDKNLQDIVRD

-561 KTLQEQLQSIER
+561 KTLQEQLQNIER
-573 QRKEIIRQAKNEA
+573 QRREIIRQAKNEA
-586 KQLLAD
+586 KQLLSD

-609 DKEKTKAIRQQI
+609 DKEKTKAIRQKI

-629 KEEEPKPKK
+629 EEKK
-638 HAQKGKQAV
+638 SKQTIQKQAKT
-647 AEAPNLQVGDAVAYG
+647 AEAILSVGDAVTYG

-667 IVEIKGTKA
+667 IIEIKGKKA
-676 MVAMGML
+676 VVAMGLMRL
-683 KLHVALKDLQKASR
+683 NVALSELTKASR

-702 QEQRSQAPVWSKGD
+702 QEQRSQTPVWSKGD
-716 NTLREHQLKFKNQI
+716 NTLREHQLKFKTQI

-753 MGVSTVRILH
+753 MGVSSVRILH

-779 GVPQVRSA
+779 SVPQVRSA

-793 LGGAGITVVEFG
+793 LGGAGITVVEL

>member
-1 MVFPKHF
+1 MIFPKHF

-15 KVKQLIANLCVGA
+15 KVKHLIKGHCVGM
-28 HAKELID
+28 HAKEIID
-35 GLQFTDKLDDI
+35 NLQFSCKLDEI
-46 VRMASE
+46 MESASQTN
-52 AHEFCTIC
+52 EFCMIC
-60 QEDSDA
+60 REENDA
-66 FPIEG
+66 FPVEG
-71 FFDTRTY
+71 YFDTRTY

-90 EAELF
+90 ESELF
-95 ELYKSLLTIRR
+95 ELYRSLLTIKR
-106 IVQYFSVKTEEDFP
+106 IVQFFSVKTEEEYPF
-120 YLKQKCADVEAFPEI
+120 LKKKCTEVDAFPQV
-135 SRHIDTI
+135 SRYIDDI

-151 HASDALAHIRRQKIQ
+151 HASEALAQIRRQKIQ
-166 LTASVSKLMASI
+166 LTASVSKLMATI

-189 KDVQPSL
+189 KDVTPSL

-251 IIKILTLC
+251 VIKILTAC
-259 SDFIRP
+259 SDFMRP
-265 FLPQLACSMLFLA
+265 YLPDLEQSMLFLA
-278 EIDALRAKALFALQ
+278 EMDSLRARALFAIR
-292 IGATLPKTSAQP
+292 IGAILPQCVGKPMIAWESAT
-304 YIDWKNAVHPLLF
+304 HPLLY
-317 LSLKEQHKET
+317 LSLREQAKEI
-327 VPLDITLHDQQR
+327 VPLDISLSQERR

-371 PVMPQSTLGIFQH
+371 PMLPQSTMGIFEH

-412 LRYGNHRTLLLI
+412 LRHGNERTLLLI

-444 GCFNDQ
+444 GCFNEQ

-509 LPEQVIE
+509 LPERVID

-561 KTLQEQLQSIER
+561 KTLQEQLQNIER

-586 KQLLAD
+586 KQLLSD

-609 DKEKTKAIRQQI
+609 DKEKTKAIRQKI

-629 KEEEPKPKK
+629 EEKK
-638 HAQKGKQAV
+638 SKQTIQKQAKT
-647 AEAPNLQVGDAVAYG
+647 AEAILSVGDAVTYG

-667 IVEIKGTKA
+667 IIEIKGKKA
-676 MVAMGML
+676 VVAMGLMRL
-683 KLHVALKDLQKASR
+683 NVALSELTKASR

-702 QEQRSQAPVWSKGD
+702 QEQRSQTPVWSKGD
-716 NTLREHQLKFKNQI
+716 NTLREHQLKFKTQI

-753 MGVSTVRILH
+753 MGVSSVRILH

-779 GVPQVRSA
+779 SVPQVRSA

-793 LGGAGITVVEFG
+793 LGGAGITVVEL